1 LEVLGELA
9 EETLWALKSPS
20 LACRIAALSF
30 QIAFG
35 SHSVARSLG
44 ARMLASF
51 SHRFLLKGAVSVRT
65 LATVVAHPYLTA
77 IKGPL
82 QGSVLPIRES
92 VSIGRESSNAVCLPD
107 AAISPRH
114 CRITSD
120 SERYILEELDGA
132 ASTIVNGIPV
142 KRRVL
147 SHGDIISVGD
157 SSFLF
162 LEDGGSASTSSP
174 VHLDENAALSVSA
187 EQVRQDE
194 LRFLNPEKLAA
205 LPAQERIART
215 LGTLLKI
222 STAIGS
228 LGDVDSVQWQLLG
241 TIFDVIPAE
250 RAAIL
255 LCGDTL
261 GEFAST
267 VAWDCVSG
275 PDQPVHVSR
284 SLALRVIGERVSIL
298 DPAGDSQ
305 PPESAALSLLCVP
318 LSAGDRVLGVIYL
331 DTRNPSTRFR
341 TEDLQLLS
349 AIAGLAAVAIENARQ
364 FERLGSENQ
373 RLRAEVNLRHDMV
386 GQGPRMRE
394 VYQFIEKVAPSD
406 STVLIHGESGTG
418 KELAARAIH
427 QNSPRK
433 SQPFV
438 ALNCAAL
445 TEALLESELFGHER
459 GAFTSAVVQKKGML
473 EVADGGT
480 VFLDEV
486 GELPLTLQAKLLRVL
501 QEREFVRV
509 GGTRSIKVNV
519 RFVAATNRD
528 LQKAVKEDK
537 FRLDL
542 FYRLNVVSV
551 TMPALR
557 DHAEDIPALAE
568 YFVGKF
574 AERGGRRLNG
584 ISAAARGCLAR
595 YDWPGNVRELEN
607 AVERA
612 VVVGSSDV
620 ILPEDLPEALAE
632 TAAVDPCGSAKYHD
646 AILHLKRQLILS
658 AFDQAGGSFT
668 EAAKL
673 LGVHPNYLHRLVR
686 NLDLRMSL
694 KNAG

>member
-1 LEVLGELA
+1 VQTSQDIDRIVLGR
-9 EETLWALKSPS
+9 P
-20 LACRIAALSF
+20 
-30 QIAFG
+30 
-35 SHSVARSLG
+35 H
-44 ARMLASF
+44 
-51 SHRFLLKGAVSVRT
+51 
-65 LATVVAHPYLTA
+65 LTA

-82 QGSVLPIRES
+82 KGSILPIQES
-92 VSIGRESSNAVCLPD
+92 VSIGREDSNLVCLPD
-107 AAISPRH
+107 PSVSLHH

-120 SERYILEELDGA
+120 SQRYTLEELDAA

-142 KRRVL
+142 KHRVL
-147 SHGDIISVGD
+147 SHGDVISIGD

-162 LEDGGSASTSSP
+162 LQELAGSSASP
-174 VHLDENAALSVSA
+174 VEIDENAAVSISA
-187 EQVRQDE
+187 EQVRQDD
-194 LRFLNPEKLAA
+194 LRYLHPEKLAA
-205 LPAQERIART
+205 LPAQQRLART

-255 LCGDTL
+255 LSGDTAD
-261 GEFAST
+261 EFAST

-275 PDQPVHVSR
+275 PDHPVHVSR
-284 SLALRVIGERVSIL
+284 SLARRVITDRVSIL
-298 DPAGDSQ
+298 DPAGDS
-305 PPESAALSLLCVP
+305 PSSESPQLSLLCVP
-318 LSAGDRVLGVIYL
+318 LAVGDRVLGLIYL
-331 DTRNPSTRFR
+331 DTRNPSTKF
-341 TEDLQLLS
+341 TTDDLQLLS

-364 FERLGSENQ
+364 FERLGTENQ
-373 RLRAEVNLRHDMV
+373 RLRAEVNLQHDMV
-386 GQGPRMRE
+386 GQGPRMRD

-438 ALNCAAL
+438 ALNCAAF
-445 TEALLESELFGHER
+445 TESLLESELFGHER

-486 GELPLTLQAKLLRVL
+486 GELPLSLQAKLLRVL
-501 QEREFVRV
+501 QEREFMRV
-509 GGTRSIKVNV
+509 GGTRSIKVDV

-542 FYRLNVVSV
+542 FYRLNVVSM

-557 DHAEDIPALAE
+557 EHAEDIPLLAE

-574 AERGGRRLNG
+574 TERCCRRING
-584 ISAAARGCLAR
+584 ISPAARACLAR

-607 AVERA
+607 AIERA
-612 VVVGSSDV
+612 VVVGSSDM

-632 TAAVDPCGSAKYHD
+632 TASADTCGSAKYHD
-646 AILHLKRQLILS
+646 AILNLKRQLILS
-658 AFDQAGGSFT
+658 AYEQAGGSFT
-668 EAAKL
+668 EAAKI
-673 LGVHPNYLHRLVR
+673 LGVHPNYLHRMVR

>member
-1 LEVLGELA
+1 VPGHPNL
-9 EETLWALKSPS
+9 
-20 LACRIAALSF
+20 
-30 QIAFG
+30 
-35 SHSVARSLG
+35 
-44 ARMLASF
+44 
-51 SHRFLLKGAVSVRT
+51 
-65 LATVVAHPYLTA
+65 TV

-82 QGSVLPIRES
+82 KGSVVPLLES
-92 VSIGRESSNAVCLPD
+92 LSIGRETSNLVCLED
-107 AAISPRH
+107 AGVSKHH
-114 CRITSD
+114 CRITR
-120 SERYILEELDGA
+120 EANRYTLEELDGA
-132 ASTIVNGIPV
+132 SSTIVNGIPV
-142 KRRVL
+142 MRRTL
-147 SHGDIISVGD
+147 SHGDIITVGD

-162 LEDGGSASTSSP
+162 VSEGTSASASSP
-174 VHLDENAALSVSA
+174 VEIDENAAVSVSA
-187 EQVRQDE
+187 EQVRNDD
-194 LRFLNPEKLAA
+194 LRYLHREKLAA

-222 STAIGS
+222 STSIGS

-255 LCGDTL
+255 LCGDTPD
-261 GEFAST
+261 EFASR
-267 VAWDCVSG
+267 VAWDCVTG

-284 SLALRVIGERVSIL
+284 SLARRVISERVSIL
-298 DPAGDSQ
+298 DPNGDTKS
-305 PPESAALSLLCVP
+305 PESSALSLLCVP
-318 LSAGDRVLGVIYL
+318 LAAGDRVLGLIYL
-331 DTRNPSTRFR
+331 DTRNTAATFS

-373 RLRAEVNLRHDMV
+373 LLRAEVNLRHDMV
-386 GQGPRMRE
+386 GQGARMRE

-433 SQPFV
+433 TQPFV

-445 TEALLESELFGHER
+445 TETLLESELFGHER
-459 GAFTSAVVQKKGML
+459 GAFTNAIAQKKGLL

-486 GELPLTLQAKLLRVL
+486 GEMPLSLQAKLLRVL

-509 GGTRSIKVNV
+509 GGTRPVKVNV

-542 FYRLNVVSV
+542 FYRLNVVSM

-557 DHAEDIPALAE
+557 EHAEDIAALAE
-568 YFVGKF
+568 YFVGKLR
-574 AERGGRRLNG
+574 ERCGRKIKG
-584 ISAAARGCLAR
+584 ISASARACLSR

-607 AVERA
+607 AIERA
-612 VVVGSSDV
+612 VVVGSSEM
-620 ILPEDLPEALAE
+620 ILPEDLPEALTE
-632 TAAVDPCGSAKYHD
+632 TTDCETSCEAGESAKYHD
-646 AILHLKRQLILS
+646 SILALKKQLILS
-658 AFDQAGGSFT
+658 AFEQAGGSFT
-668 EAAKL
+668 EAAKI

-686 NLDLRMSL
+686 NLDLRMAL
-694 KNAG
+694 KTAG